1 MWLNR
6 AYRSRMCDTQEQL
19 ADGVDLHAGEC
30 AMSASD
36 SLGKLIFRLTLG
48 GLMLFHGVHKVTNP
62 GSLQYITGMVTDLG
76 LPDLLAY
83 GVYVGEVLAPIL
95 VIIGLFARIG
105 GLLIAVNMVFAILL
119 VHMGD
124 LTIINPAGG
133 GWQLELQ
140 AFYLFGGLALLFMGS
155 GDYAARPD

>member
-1 MWLNR
+1 MN
-6 AYRSRMCDTQEQL
+6 
-19 ADGVDLHAGEC
+19 
-30 AMSASD
+30 ASD

-48 GLMLFHGVHKVTNP
+48 GLMLFHGVAKVTNP
-62 GSLQYITGMVTDLG
+62 GSIEFITGKVVELG

-105 GLLIAVNMVFAILL
+105 GLLIAINMVFAVLL

-124 LTIINPAGG
+124 LSIITQTG
-133 GWQLELQ
+133 GWKLELQ
-140 AFYLFGGLALLFMGS
+140 AFFFFGGLSLLFMGS
-155 GDYAARPD
+155 GDFAARPD